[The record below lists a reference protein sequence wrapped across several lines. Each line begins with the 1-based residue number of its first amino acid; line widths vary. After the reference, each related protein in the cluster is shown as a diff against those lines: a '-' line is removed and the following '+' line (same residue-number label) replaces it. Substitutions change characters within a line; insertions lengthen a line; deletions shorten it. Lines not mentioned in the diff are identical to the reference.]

1 LLAEVQRAEGK
12 LEAALQTINE
22 AERRAND
29 LEIRHLYGI
38 DYLRGDLLA
47 RLDRPDE
54 AVTAYQ
60 REIDLSPQHLQSYAN
75 LAVIYAIEGKRAE
88 AERTLAL
95 LTRNNPHRGAQALA
109 ARTRAALTTLS
120 R

>member
-1 LLAEVQRAEGK
+1 MQRAEGK
-12 LEAALQTINE
+12 LDAALQTIAE

-38 DYLRGDLLA
+38 DYLRGDVLA

-54 AVTAYQ
+54 AVAAYQ
-60 REIDLSPQHLQSYAN
+60 REIASSPDHLQSYAN

-88 AERTLAL
+88 AAQTLAAM
-95 LTRNNPHRGAQALA
+95 TGNNPHGGARSLA
-109 ARTRAALTTLS
+109 AKTRAALEL